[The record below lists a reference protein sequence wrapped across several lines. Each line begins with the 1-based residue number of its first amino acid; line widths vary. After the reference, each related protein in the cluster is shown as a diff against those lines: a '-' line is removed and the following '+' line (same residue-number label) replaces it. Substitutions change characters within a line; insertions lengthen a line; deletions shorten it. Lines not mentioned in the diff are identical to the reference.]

1 MEVNW
6 NYVCWD
12 VQCVNYVRRICKQ
25 YELIPSYRPINIRQR
40 PALSVLMLV
49 IRYRSYSPNNE
60 LLHEVW
66 ITDAMALNKFCKSCR
81 PSTCRRSRNFLSLS
95 SFAPRT
101 PTNSLLSF
109 SSDNFFFGAILSST
123 MHIYVLASAKDK
135 RNRLVSGSGTGG
147 VDEVA
152 AAKEG
157 PVFVTGG
164 RKHSHPLITQLKWT
178 GNVPLVHTPHARHA
192 LNATTAPP
200 PPPLS
205 PLPSLLQLLLLLL
218 LPS

>member
-1 MEVNW
+1 
-6 NYVCWD
+6 
-12 VQCVNYVRRICKQ
+12 
-25 YELIPSYRPINIRQR
+25 
-40 PALSVLMLV
+40 
-49 IRYRSYSPNNE
+49 
-60 LLHEVW
+60 
-66 ITDAMALNKFCKSCR
+66 MALNKFCKSCR

-95 SFAPRT
+95 LALPREHRQILF
-101 PTNSLLSF
+101 SLLAATT
-109 SSDNFFFGAILSST
+109 FFFGAILSST